1 MNKLSTNELEEIKQ
15 AVIVYLEAKK
25 PLKWEIHLAEIK
37 RGAIFDFEH
46 EQRIGR
52 WKIEQGNDSVT
63 LIRDADIAPNVRR
76 FGMILSNKYGKYQ
89 VISEFWEQESF
100 R

>member
-15 AVIVYLEAKK
+15 AAIVYLETKK

-37 RGAIFDFEH
+37 CGAIFDFEY

-76 FGMILSNKYGKYQ
+76 FGMILSKKYGKYQ
-89 VISEFWEQESF
+89 VFSEFWEQESF